1 MLTYTPANSTFDGPI
16 TNLLSI
22 LHILIEILS
31 CTHSKGVKK
40 SYNDFKS
47 DTFIGCFLSGDVAS
61 MAVKGLTINTANP
74 FLRNDLAYD
83 DAPPY

>member
-1 MLTYTPANSTFDGPI
+1 M
-16 TNLLSI
+16 
-22 LHILIEILS
+22 
-31 CTHSKGVKK
+31 
-40 SYNDFKS
+40 
-47 DTFIGCFLSGDVAS
+47 GCFLSDDVAS